1 MKFTLN
7 DCMKRIN
14 QILNYPSVAYEDIS
28 HFFDHAIAELNTI
41 LKVAVPSVSEMISNN
56 TLDTSLQENTVL
68 LTTVPTGADSIPA
81 VNIVPTTYPAT
92 KVVEGVTSNVV
103 SEYVYYT
110 STDSAFD
117 RAFYVWNG
125 FTWNRHANLYGVVF
139 DGMSKRTYVTVAIGS
154 RAWWTETPV
163 QRTLDFDLC
172 EYLTMD
178 WWTLFII
185 PYVCF
190 KFAVRNG
197 DNGELYQAEF
207 TQGVQ
212 QLQTSYDVP
221 NFVTLQD
228 VAGNPVYTEIV
239 KNNLA
244 NLNQKTPVRAIT
256 DGMRV
261 GNAIG
266 AVFETNTIGGWGL

>member
-41 LKVAVPSVSEMISNN
+41 LKIAIPSVSEMISNN

-68 LTTVPTGADSIPA
+68 LTARPTNTVSIPY
-81 VNIVPTTYPAT
+81 VSTIPTEAPGPEQA
-92 KVVEGVTSNVV
+92 N
-103 SEYVYYT
+103 YVYY
-110 STDSAFD
+110 SANASMLD
-117 RAFYVWNG
+117 RKFYVWNG
-125 FTWNRHANLYGVVF
+125 SEWNPYDTLYGVLF
-139 DGMSKRTYVTVAIGS
+139 EGAQKTAYVATPIGI
-154 RAWWTETPV
+154 AAYWVETPIK
-163 QRTLDFDLC
+163 RTLDFDLC
-172 EYLTMD
+172 EYMTMD

-197 DNGELYQAEF
+197 DGGELYQTEF
-207 TQGVQ
+207 TQGLQ

-221 NFVTLQD
+221 NFVTLQEI
-228 VAGNPVYTEIV
+228 AGNPVYTEIV

-244 NLNQKTPVRAIT
+244 NLSQKTPVRAIT
-256 DGMRV
+256 DSMRV

-266 AVFETNTIGGWGL
+266 AIFENSMIGGWEL